1 MIVSNMLLHPLSVRG
16 VGDAGLTEAAFSYL
30 PLLGNGFLSLCLV
43 AFAITTLIGW
53 SYLGEQA
60 YRYVTG
66 NRGIFVYKV
75 AYIVM
80 IYIGAVL
87 PLSLVWECTDLIN
100 ALMILPN
107 VAALFLLRRFLRTE
121 L

>member
-1 MIVSNMLLHPLSVRG
+1 MLLHPTSTTSVNE
-16 VGDAGLTEAAFSYL
+16 AGLTDAAFSYL
-30 PLLGNGFLSLCLV
+30 PVMGNAFLSICLV

-60 YRYVTG
+60 YCYVTG
-66 NRGIFVYKV
+66 NRGLFLYKV

-80 IYIGAVL
+80 IYIGAVM
-87 PLSLVWECTDLIN
+87 PLNLVWECTDLIN

-107 VAALFLLRRFLRTE
+107 VAALFLLSKYLHA
-121 L
+121 